1 MTTGFETLAILADIR
16 QVDGEFEVAT
26 TPTAHGGIFGAYQLF
41 QLVLVAELAAPGKR
55 VISVQTVFAN
65 GGESGKSA
73 RIKVETLQNGRS
85 FAFLTL
91 TYLQGDLVI
100 SRNEI
105 MLTVDEGDFLHHR
118 NPGPPPLD
126 LPTWEPT
133 GAGMW
138 PGHAR
143 HWQGSGA
150 EVASLHYWVDEQPT
164 PTMTRALLALVTE
177 PAVMS
182 SMREFNVMPEASAG
196 RMAGNVLVQTITL
209 LEPADL
215 VAGIVLRSTTTYAGQ
230 GRIHG
235 DGNIV
240 DITGQLLATYSTTG
254 VLRLPR

>member
-1 MTTGFETLAILADIR
+1 MDIGSDNLAVLADIR
-16 QVDGEFEVAT
+16 EISGVYEVAT
-26 TPTAHGGIFGAYQLF
+26 TSTPHGGIFGAYQLF
-41 QLVLVAELAAPGKR
+41 QLVLVAELAVPGKR

-65 GGESGKSA
+65 GGASGQPA
-73 RIKVETLQNGRS
+73 QIKIDTLQNGRS

-91 TYLQGDLVI
+91 TYFQGDIVV
-100 SRNEI
+100 SRSEI
-105 MLTVDEGDFLHHR
+105 MLTVDEEDFLHHR
-118 NPGPPPLD
+118 NAGAPPID
-126 LPTWEPT
+126 LPSWEPT
-133 GAGMW
+133 SAGMW
-138 PGHAR
+138 PGQAR

-150 EVASLHYWVDEQPT
+150 EVAGLHYWLDEQPT
-164 PTMTRALLALVTE
+164 PTMTRALLALITE

-215 VAGIVLRSTTTYAGQ
+215 VSGIVLRSTTKYAGQ

-240 DITGQLLATYSTTG
+240 DVSGQLLATYSTTG
-254 VLRLPR
+254 VLRYPR